1 MADSINLDIGY
12 FDHIK
17 TVRLASMLG
26 RGAEMLPIRL
36 WCYCGIHPKDNGTL
50 TDFTADDV
58 EAVILKWW
66 GKRGQAVGAMLKV
79 GFLDFDGTTYSAHGF
94 DRKNGHII
102 AFHERAVKAASI
114 RWGKLRGE
122 ECSSIATSNATSM
135 AKQCPTD
142 RPTNQPTK
150 QGSSLKKSFQK
161 VVAPEFGGVRG
172 GNGTG
177 NDASQKVDKNQ
188 NETIN
193 RVIEFSKDEDSRP
206 FFQKAIRR
214 LGAGLVEEA
223 IGEVRM
229 REANGSVNDRAK
241 YITALL
247 CDWMETRI

>member
-66 GKRGQAVGAMLKV
+66 GKRGQAVEALVKV

-102 AFHERAVKAASI
+102 AFHERAVKAASV

-122 ECSSIATSNATSM
+122 ECLSIARSNATSIS
-135 AKQCPTD
+135 KQCPTD
-142 RPTNQPTK
+142 LPTK
-150 QGSSLKKSFQK
+150 QGSVLKRSDRTI
-161 VVAPEFGGVRG
+161 VACTGGGMGG
-172 GNGTG
+172 GNGNG
-177 NDASQKVDKNQ
+177 NDLSPPDNH
-188 NETIN
+188 NHTLD
-193 RVIEFSKDEDSRP
+193 RVVEFAKDEKSRA
-206 FFQKAIRR
+206 FYQKALKV
-214 LGAGLVEEA
+214 LGDGLVEEA
-223 IGEVRM
+223 MGEVKM
-229 REANGSVNDRAK
+229 READGTVDRKARASYLTSV
-241 YITALL
+241 LV
-247 CDWMETRI
+247 DWMENRGL